1 LVLTLLQ
8 AASARGQ
15 QPGYL
20 PPAVTVEARPLS
32 GSLSQPA
39 PQQLPF
45 PFRQVGA
52 EEPIGEA
59 AVHAPIK
66 LAPRNS
72 APSAQDKP
80 AAASG
85 GRAIS
90 SVVGSLAVV
99 LGLFLVVVCVSRR
112 FAPAGS
118 ALLPKEVI
126 ELLGRAPL
134 AGRQSLQLVRVGNK
148 LLLIALSPGG
158 ASTLTEVEDPLEVE
172 HLTALCRRGRADS
185 ATASFAQVFGN
196 LASEPAAAPVRSR
209 SRGAT

>member
-1 LVLTLLQ
+1 LTLLLG
-8 AASARGQ
+8 ASARGQ

-20 PPAVTVEARPLS
+20 PPSTAVEARPLS
-32 GSLSQPA
+32 GSWSQPA

-45 PFRQVGA
+45 PFRQASA
-52 EEPIGEA
+52 EEPIREA
-59 AVHAPIK
+59 AVHTPIK

-72 APSAQDKP
+72 APKPLDQPAPASA
-80 AAASG
+80 
-85 GRAIS
+85 GRAIGS
-90 SVVGSLAVV
+90 IVGSLAVV
-99 LGLFLVVVCVSRR
+99 LGLFLVVVLVSRR

-118 ALLPKEVI
+118 APLPKEVV

-134 AGRQSLQLVRVGNK
+134 AGRQSMQLVRVGNK
-148 LLLIALSPGG
+148 LLLVALSPGG
-158 ASTLTEVEDPLEVE
+158 ATTLTEVEDPIEVE

-196 LASEPAAAPVRSR
+196 LATEPAAGPARSR